1 MFTIGGL
8 IKNHL
13 VLPTL
18 FFIKKVL
25 KTIICWELLTIIL
38 LEFYMISVKMY
49 NFEQSAGNQQ
59 IKPFIL
65 VGTSET
71 KRSPLNII
79 KGRSSPWNQKW
90 SFNSLV
96 ASNNNPLLNIDL
108 KFNIRTYSTSNLPTL
123 KEKQDNTEN
132 LVPLIAYDNFKENR
146 VNIFKEQKDK
156 SGIYCLINKN
166 NGHSYVGSS
175 INLASRMRNYLNT
188 AFLKS
193 KQNINMP
200 IVKALLKY
208 NPSNFKLLILEHVDL
223 KTLTLRETYYITYVL
238 PYYNVLKQGYSSLG
252 YILTKET
259 KALLSQLAKNRVHT
273 DETKALIARA
283 LTGEN
288 NPFYNK
294 SHSMENKVRIIEAK
308 STYPVYIYNSFKE
321 LLIIFPSVGTLAK
334 LIKSNHPTIVN
345 VIKEGI
351 LFRGEWYLE
360 HVPYN
365 ISDTP
370 RITSWQSDEG
380 KLLVADM
387 INNCDIV
394 RTIFVYDSNKNF
406 IKKYKGVTQASKDL
420 NINQKFIKQYAKV
433 SGLYKGYLFRFER
446 LHASFYP
453 SGLKP
458 FNNKRSFSTSSER
471 HNSNNNE
478 STVSLNPWFLTG
490 FADAE
495 SCFTLSIFKDSSKA
509 LGWRVRTLF
518 TIELHEKDIA
528 LLELIRDFFG
538 VGKIYSPRSTIKQ
551 FKVTT
556 VKDLQVILDHFNKF
570 PLITKKRVD
579 FELFKAAVSL
589 ISSKEH
595 LSKEG
600 FEKLLSIRSSLNL
613 GLTSVLAE
621 YFPNVQRYFTLESW
635 DNSIQDPNWLAGFAS
650 GEACFFVHIAK
661 SQTTKLGE
669 SVQLKFNIT
678 QHSRDEFLIKSLADF
693 FNCGKVYSYPD
704 KTSFN
709 ITSWLE
715 LNNNL
720 IPFFNKYPI
729 KGTKFLDYADFLK
742 VINLMINKAHLT
754 KEGLDLIRDIK
765 SNMNRKR
772 TDV

>member
-1 MFTIGGL
+1 
-8 IKNHL
+8 
-13 VLPTL
+13 
-18 FFIKKVL
+18 
-25 KTIICWELLTIIL
+25 
-38 LEFYMISVKMY
+38 MISVKMY

-65 VGTSET
+65 VGTSEA
-71 KRSPLNII
+71 KRSPLNNI
-79 KGRSSPWNQKW
+79 KGRYSPWNPKW

-96 ASNNNPLLNIDL
+96 ASNNNPLLNFYL
-108 KFNIRTYSTSNLPTL
+108 KFNIRTYSTSNLSTPDPSGQ
-123 KEKQDNTEN
+123 EKQDNTGN

-146 VNIFKEQKDK
+146 VNILKEQKDK

-208 NPSNFKLLILEHVDL
+208 NPSNFKLLILEYVDL
-223 KTLTLRETYYITYVL
+223 KTLTVRETYYITYVL

-252 YILTKET
+252 YIHTKET

-308 STYPVYIYNSFKE
+308 SAYPVYIYNSFKE

-351 LFRGEWYLE
+351 IFRGEWYLG
-360 HVPYN
+360 HIPYN

-370 RITSWQSDEG
+370 KITNWQSDEG
-380 KLLVADM
+380 KLLMRDM
-387 INNCDIV
+387 ISNCGVI
-394 RTIFVYDSNKNF
+394 RAIFVYDSNKNF
-406 IKKYKGVTQASKDL
+406 IKKYKGVLEASRDL
-420 NINQKFIKQYAKV
+420 SINQKFVKQSAEV
-433 SGLYKGYLFRFER
+433 SGIYKGYHFRFER
-446 LHASFYP
+446 LHASGCY
-453 SGLKP
+453 SDLKP
-458 FNNKRSFSTSSER
+458 VNNKRYFSTSSER
-471 HNSNNNE
+471 PIYNNNE
-478 STVSLNPWFLTG
+478 SIVPLNPWFLTG

-495 SCFTLSIFKDSSKA
+495 SCFILSISKDSSKA

-538 VGKIYSPRSTIKQ
+538 VGNIYSPRSTIKQ
-551 FKVTT
+551 YKVAT
-556 VKDLQVILDHFNKF
+556 VKDLQVIIDHFNEF

-579 FELFKAAVSL
+579 FELFKAAVTL
-589 ISSKEH
+589 ISDKEH

-600 FEKLLSIRSSLNL
+600 FDKLLSIRSSLNL
-613 GLTSVLAE
+613 GLTPVLAE
-621 YFPNVQRYFTLESW
+621 AKLSLMLNDILHLSHGIIILKTLTDWPGLLAVKLVSLSILPNLKQPSRVNLFNLSLISH
-635 DNSIQDPNWLAGFAS
+635 NI
-650 GEACFFVHIAK
+650 
-661 SQTTKLGE
+661 LGM
-669 SVQLKFNIT
+669 
-678 QHSRDEFLIKSLADF
+678 SL
-693 FNCGKVYSYPD
+693 
-704 KTSFN
+704 
-709 ITSWLE
+709 
-715 LNNNL
+715 
-720 IPFFNKYPI
+720 
-729 KGTKFLDYADFLK
+729 
-742 VINLMINKAHLT
+742 
-754 KEGLDLIRDIK
+754 
-765 SNMNRKR
+765 
-772 TDV
+772 